1 MLGGDGDRQ
10 AFLKVLVHVSPDRDI
25 REESDAVEY
34 AWSSFQ
40 KDGAVGRLGLHLVPN
55 LQHSSVGALG
65 RLDGKQELVREETM
79 SQQNALR
86 DETMSHSMKIENKL
100 HHAFWHPRMPLKGP
114 VKQQ

>member
-1 MLGGDGDRQ
+1 M
-10 AFLKVLVHVSPDRDI
+10 
-25 REESDAVEY
+25 EDAR
-34 AWSSFQ
+34 SSFQ
-40 KDGAVGRLGLHLVPN
+40 KDGAVGRLGLHTVPN
-55 LQHSSVGALG
+55 LPHSSGGALG
-65 RLDGKQELVREETM
+65 RLDGKQNAELLRDETMSQQNALRDATM